1 MLVIGDPLNV
11 IVCAHFD
18 PDNAPDLP
26 CAIAEMQ
33 KNDRGFT
40 IDVAERQ
47 PPPHLHA

>member
-33 KNDRGFT
+33 KNDRRFT